1 MSLNELGF
9 KTKLVI
15 GPNSLNIKNQDNLE
29 VINVTTA
36 KQMFE
41 VCKDNL
47 PVDVAVCA
55 AAVADFKVK
64 NYSEEKI
71 KKEGLEDFNLELE
84 KNNKINTGKKNPDS
98 YRD

>member
-1 MSLNELGF
+1 MSLNEIGF

-15 GPNSLNIKNQDNLE
+15 GPNSLNIKNEDNLE

-41 VCKDNL
+41 ACKDNL
-47 PVDVAVCA
+47 PVDVAVCTA
-55 AAVADFKVK
+55 AESDYKVK

-71 KKEGLEDFNLELE
+71 KKEKPRSGSFSMVLMRPPLGFTSVSE
-84 KNNKINTGKKNPDS
+84 
-98 YRD
+98 

>member
-1 MSLNELGF
+1 MKIVQIQKSTLQKTITLSVQYLG
-9 KTKLVI
+9 TI
-15 GPNSLNIKNQDNLE
+15 PTE

-41 VCKDNL
+41 ACKDNL
-47 PVDVAVCA
+47 PVDVAVCT
-55 AAVADFKVK
+55 AAVSDFKVK

-84 KNNKINTGKKNPDS
+84 KNIDILS
-98 YRD
+98 YM